1 MASFLQA
8 DLPSDDEADEDFNPE
23 EGNSQASRDVED
35 AKAGRLGLGKKGE
48 SAHGKAARRER
59 VDALWQQLN
68 AGNGKKAKLDGATA
82 KVQPDTARP
91 SPPVSVAPTPCPVAA
106 PVCAPPTSAAAGATD
121 DAKERRR
128 SLAAAAIA
136 AARAAAAASASQLY
150 GEERVIE
157 TRRFAGKDVTVSRSV
172 PSGGAVASTSGA
184 AGHAAPE
191 KKGGL
196 DAMLASLA
204 GPKKVNVLDKTR
216 SDWTEFKA
224 GDEAIDAELEA
235 HKRSGSQYLE
245 KQAFLQEADVRQY
258 EAERDLRMRGR

>member
-1 MASFLQA
+1 MIPSYFAFSRGTQQA
-8 DLPSDDEADEDFNPE
+8 
-23 EGNSQASRDVED
+23 Q
-35 AKAGRLGLGKKGE
+35 
-48 SAHGKAARRER
+48 
-59 VDALWQQLN
+59 
-68 AGNGKKAKLDGATA
+68 
-82 KVQPDTARP
+82 P
-91 SPPVSVAPTPCPVAA
+91 SPPVSAAPTPCPVAA
-106 PVCAPPTSAAAGATD
+106 LVCAPPTSAAAGATD

-172 PSGGAVASTSGA
+172 PSGGAAASTSGA
-184 AGHAAPE
+184 AGHAAPD

-235 HKRSGSQYLE
+235 HKRSGSQVCGREWEGWGVSCVVATGTQCAGHMFLDYSSLGFPLLLDFLLYATHASPPRKKLATVGVCSTPQRTPHAFVQYLE

>member
-82 KVQPDTARP
+82 KVHPDT
-91 SPPVSVAPTPCPVAA
+91 
-106 PVCAPPTSAAAGATD
+106 
-121 DAKERRR
+121 
-128 SLAAAAIA
+128 
-136 AARAAAAASASQLY
+136 LY

-172 PSGGAVASTSGA
+172 PSGGAAASTSGA
-184 AGHAAPE
+184 AGHAAPD